1 MIESKGG
8 KAKST
13 IISKDCNILLSI
25 TDKQSRQKI
34 NKYIEDFTNAM
45 NKINLTDISRFS
57 IINNRIHMLFKDT

>member
-1 MIESKGG
+1 MIESKLE

-13 IISKDCNILLSI
+13 IISTDCNILLSI

-45 NKINLTDISRFS
+45 NKINLIDISRFS
-57 IINNRIHMLFKDT
+57 IINSRIHILYKDT